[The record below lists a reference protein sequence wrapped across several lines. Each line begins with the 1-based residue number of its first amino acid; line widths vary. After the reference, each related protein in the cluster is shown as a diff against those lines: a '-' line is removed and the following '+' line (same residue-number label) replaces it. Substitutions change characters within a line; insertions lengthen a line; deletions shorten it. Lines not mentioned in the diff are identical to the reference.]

1 MIARIWLMTI
11 IRANTRFALQRITMI
26 PWMGFGITIASS
38 KTNAGEMV
46 RDGPPA
52 SGGHSPQRVQP
63 HFAVHQVSE
72 QALLLPRAYR
82 HETRAR
88 LAMVGARRAVPVHER
103 RMERRWC
110 SSRNRLSTPLI
121 PRSWGRNT
129 NPGDT
134 PDPGRKN
141 PAPLLRQAPESRAL
155 LQVQNGSLGWWLG
168 QETPG
173 PPRSCITHC
182 QRAEHDGMLVEHTVL
197 WD

>member
-1 MIARIWLMTI
+1 MALRSPHPRPTRGKWCGMARQQAVAILPKGFNRISPFTKCPNRNSCSRVHIVTKHAPGWQWL
-11 IRANTRFALQRITMI
+11 
-26 PWMGFGITIASS
+26 
-38 KTNAGEMV
+38 
-46 RDGPPA
+46 
-52 SGGHSPQRVQP
+52 GH
-63 HFAVHQVSE
+63 
-72 QALLLPRAYR
+72 
-82 HETRAR
+82 
-88 LAMVGARRAVPVHER
+88 GAPCPYTR
-103 RMERRWC
+103 RMELRWC

-141 PAPLLRQAPESRAL
+141 PAPLLRQAPDSRAL

-197 WD
+197 GD

>member
-1 MIARIWLMTI
+1 MTI

-72 QALLLPRAYR
+72 QALLLPGAYR

-88 LAMVGARRAVPVHER
+88 LAMVGARRAVPVHEADGAPMVFVSQPSFNPLDPPVLGEEHKSWGHPR
-103 RMERRWC
+103 PRQEESC
-110 SSRNRLSTPLI
+110 TAFETSSGIAPYFSSRMVVLVGGWVKRRL
-121 PRSWGRNT
+121 GRR
-129 NPGDT
+129 G
-134 PDPGRKN
+134 
-141 PAPLLRQAPESRAL
+141 LAL
-155 LQVQNGSLGWWLG
+155 
-168 QETPG
+168 
-173 PPRSCITHC
+173 
-182 QRAEHDGMLVEHTVL
+182 HTVREQSMMACL
-197 WD
+197 